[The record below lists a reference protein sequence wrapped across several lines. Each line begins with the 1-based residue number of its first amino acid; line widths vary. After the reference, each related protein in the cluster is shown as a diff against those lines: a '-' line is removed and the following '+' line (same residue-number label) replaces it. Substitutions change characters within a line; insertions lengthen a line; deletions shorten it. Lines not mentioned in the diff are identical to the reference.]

1 MTETVEK
8 QIVTPYNVSGLVD
21 YNKLVKDFN
30 AELLTQEQ
38 IARIGAITHK
48 EPHMWLRRG
57 LFFCHRDIN
66 AVLDDVEKG
75 NKIYLYTGR
84 GPSSDALHLGHL
96 IPFIFTKYLQDA
108 FDCQLVVQLTDD
120 EKYLWK
126 PVTIA
131 DTEKYAIENI
141 KDIIA
146 SGLNPKKTFIFT
158 DYTYMERMYPVVT
171 KIQSRVTFN
180 QVKGIFGFQPHD
192 NLGKISFPAIQAAPA
207 FPESFPHL
215 FGKQKIRCLIPCAI
229 DQDPYFRMTRD
240 HAESLGAYKP
250 SLIMSKFFPALQ
262 GSMGKMS
269 ASDPNSAIYLIDT
282 PQQIADKINNHAY
295 CSVQDIEEFKKN
307 GTNVDDD
314 VPYQYLRFFL
324 NDDQQLEKIKNDYE
338 NAQMMP
344 QDVKNILIHQ
354 LQELV
359 MNHQI
364 ERQKVTDEV
373 IKHFMEI
380 RKPEVQ

>member
-1 MTETVEK
+1 MTQ

-30 AELLTQEQ
+30 AELLTPEQ
-38 IARIGAITHK
+38 ITRIGSVTHRD
-48 EPHMWLRRG
+48 PHIWLRRG

-66 AVLDDVEKG
+66 PILDDVEKG

-96 IPFIFTKYLQDA
+96 IPFIFTQYLQEA
-108 FDCQLVVQLTDD
+108 FNAELVVQLTDD

-126 PVTIA
+126 PVTIPE
-131 DTEKYAIENI
+131 TKQYTIENV

-146 SGLNPKKTFIFT
+146 AGLDVKKTFIFN
-158 DYTYMERMYPVVT
+158 DYDYIERMYPLVT
-171 KIQSRVTFN
+171 KIQSRITFN
-180 QVKGIFGFQPHD
+180 QVKGIFGFQAHD
-192 NLGKISFPAIQAAPA
+192 NVGKISFPAIQAAPA
-207 FPESFPHL
+207 FPECFPHL

-240 HAESLGAYKP
+240 HAEALGAYKP

-262 GSMGKMS
+262 GSQGKMS

-282 PQQIADKINNHAY
+282 PKQIEEKINKHAC
-295 CSVQDIEEFKKN
+295 CSVKDLDLFKTH
-307 GTNVDDD
+307 GTDTTDD
-314 VPYQYLRFFL
+314 VPFQYLRFFL
-324 NDDQQLEKIKNDYE
+324 NDDQLLDKIKTDYE
-338 NAQMMP
+338 AGKMMP
-344 QDVKNILIHQ
+344 QDVKNILIKE

-359 MNHQI
+359 QNHQI
-364 ERQKVTDEV
+364 KRQKVTMDVVEE
-373 IKHFMEI
+373 FMRV
-380 RKPEVQ
+380 RKLEK